1 MKRNSERF
9 STLVFFTLASMGIL
23 FFLIPVVS
31 LLIQMPWNRI
41 PEVLSNREIW
51 TAFRISLL
59 VSLGAVGLSLLFGF
73 PIAWVMTRCNH
84 HRWTKFIRIIVLMP
98 MVLPPIVGGVA
109 LLAAFGA
116 NSPIGQLLGSIGI
129 RLPFTTAGAV
139 LSATFV
145 SAPFMII
152 TLESGLRSLD
162 PKLEHAGQVLGAS
175 RWMIIRTIIIPGLQ
189 PALIAGIALTWARA
203 LGEFGA
209 TIAFAGNMPGRTQTL
224 PLAIYQSLQ
233 TDMDLALLISAI
245 LILIT
250 TCLMIFVRS
259 KGMNNNE

>member
-1 MKRNSERF
+1 MKRSGDRF
-9 STLVFFTLASMGIL
+9 STLVFFALASMGIL

-31 LLIQMPWNRI
+31 LLIQMPWDRI
-41 PEVLSNREIW
+41 PEMVSNRQIW
-51 TAFRISLL
+51 IAFRISLL
-59 VSLGAVGLSLLFGF
+59 VSLSAVGLSLFFGF
-73 PIAWVMTRCNH
+73 PIAWVMTRSTY
-84 HRWTKFIRIIVLMP
+84 RWTKLIRIIVLMP

-109 LLAAFGA
+109 LLSAFGA
-116 NSPIGQLLGSIGI
+116 NSPIGQILDSIGI

-175 RWMIIRTIIIPGLQ
+175 RWMIIRTIIIPGLR

-250 TCLMIFVRS
+250 ICLMIFVRS
-259 KGMNNNE
+259 KGMNNE